1 MAEGKKDFDG
11 KWIAIGL
18 AIGVTVGAAIGNI
31 SLGVCLGTGIG
42 GAVTFFEQKK
52 NRDKKEK

>member
-1 MAEGKKDFDG
+1 MAEGKIDFDG

-18 AIGVTVGAAIGNI
+18 AIGATIGILIDNF

-52 NRDKKEK
+52 NKDKEEK

>member
-1 MAEGKKDFDG
+1 MAEGKRDFDG

-18 AIGVTVGAAIGNI
+18 AIGATIGILIDNF

-42 GAVTFFEQKK
+42 GAVTFF
-52 NRDKKEK
+52 